1 MSRPCD
7 TGMCDVSRCTDSDCL
22 QPLSPYK
29 GKHCNYLGEDMCPG
43 IIDADGRCDYCGCD
57 YVVLARDEEN
67 ARRRGAEQYAKE
79 HTFTPSQLLLDI
91 RLHNTDRNITSN
103 NVFWR
108 RYLESRKLRIPGSI
122 YICVFKQLSDW
133 ADRETIKR
141 LREDMEHYK
150 HNIED
155 AIE

>member
-1 MSRPCD
+1 MSMPCD
-7 TGMCDVSRCTDSDCL
+7 TGLCNPERCTDSLCPTGL
-22 QPLSPYK
+22 EMRQLSPCISK
-29 GKHCNYLGEDMCPG
+29 AEEE
-43 IIDADGRCDYCGCD
+43 
-57 YVVLARDEEN
+57 ARK
-67 ARRRGAEQYAKE
+67 RGAEQYVKE

-91 RLHNTDRNITSN
+91 RLHNTDRNLTSN

-108 RYLESRKLRIPGSI
+108 RYLESRKMRIPGSI

>member
-22 QPLSPYK
+22 QPLSPCISK
-29 GKHCNYLGEDMCPG
+29 AEEE
-43 IIDADGRCDYCGCD
+43 
-57 YVVLARDEEN
+57 ARK
-67 ARRRGAEQYAKE
+67 RGAEQYAKE

-91 RLHNTDRNITSN
+91 RLHNTDRNATSN

-108 RYLESRKLRIPGSI
+108 RFLESRKMRIPGSI
-122 YICVFKQLSDW
+122 YVCVFKQLSDW
-133 ADRETIKR
+133 ADRETVKR

-150 HNIED
+150 HDLSEL
-155 AIE
+155 E